1 MLATAQSTR
10 DSMPKETLLP
20 AMFGH
25 SLRVMQLTKFAVMLI
40 NDTWWVM
47 PDWDKVVKVPWVF
60 NPFYNTSLVRKQN
73 V

>member
-1 MLATAQSTR
+1 MIKS
-10 DSMPKETLLP
+10 KETLLP

-25 SLRVMQLTKFAVMLI
+25 SLRVMQLPKFAVMLV
-40 NDTWWVM
+40 NDIWLVM